1 MRGEKTID
9 LGFTISV
16 SQGGDYVSADTVTV
30 RAPGFRRADIHD
42 TMVAWVSK
50 ASINFTKLRAGLPVS
65 DQPIDDD
72 EALKS
77 IDDADQDWMQMVAM
91 GLEVDQYAG
100 FASYVRKVLTNS
112 KLASVGDV
120 DAKLTDEAWEAIYD
134 QGGMEAVR
142 RIESAFVGFFF
153 ESLMSTKR
161 HGNGKSPFSASPTK
175 ARSTSKKPA
184 TTPGLKSSD

>member
-1 MRGEKTID
+1 MRGEKTVD
-9 LGFTISV
+9 LGFTFTVGQGDKGYVDV
-16 SQGGDYVSADTVTV
+16 STVTV

-50 ASINFTKLRAGLPVS
+50 ASINFAKVRAGLPS
-65 DQPIDDD
+65 DAESTVEDEEAIRALDDD
-72 EALKS
+72 
-77 IDDADQDWMQMVAM
+77 DQDWMQMVAM
-91 GLEVDQYAG
+91 GLEVDQYAT

-112 KLASVGDV
+112 KLASVGD
-120 DAKLTDEAWEAIYD
+120 DGKLTDEAWEAIYE

-153 ESLMSTKR
+153 ESLLSTGR
-161 HGNGKSPFSASPTK
+161 RGNGKSRSSASPSR

-184 TTPGLKSSD
+184 TTPG